1 MEYCRSKWPDRNS
14 IESPLKPLWKVRD
27 SLTICEQL
35 LLFNNRIVV
44 PSAMRREAFNKI
56 HEGHQGTERC
66 CWRAKSSVWWPGIT
80 TQIKQIVE
88 NCKSCAKTVKH
99 RREPLITTPLPEYPW
114 KVVGTDLFELQGQ
127 QFLLVVDYF
136 SRYPEVVK
144 LRSTT
149 ASSMIAVLRSCFAR
163 YGIPETVRSDNG
175 PQFASREFAEFV
187 NSYGFEH
194 RTSSPYYPQSN
205 GMVERAVKTAKKL
218 LKQSSD
224 PHLAI
229 LSFRATP
236 LPWCGLSPSE
246 LLMGRQIRTTVPQSS
261 IHFTPKWTYLSKFRV
276 ADKQFKEIQK
286 KNFDKRHRVCERE
299 EIPEGSEVWV
309 NGGAQ
314 PEGGRIV
321 ATDPSPRS
329 YIIAT
334 PNWKVRRNRSQII
347 PLPERTEQTDS
358 LTEPGSD
365 LEEPPQRIVTRSQTG
380 TAVVP
385 PDRLA

>member
-1 MEYCRSKWPDRNS
+1 M
-14 IESPLKPLWKVRD
+14 
-27 SLTICEQL
+27 
-35 LLFNNRIVV
+35 
-44 PSAMRREAFNKI
+44 
-56 HEGHQGTERC
+56 
-66 CWRAKSSVWWPGIT
+66 RAKSSVWWPGIT
-80 TQIKQIVE
+80 TQMKQMVE

-149 ASSMIAVLRSCFAR
+149 ASSVIAVLRSCFAR

-175 PQFASREFAEFV
+175 PQFASRKFAEFA

-194 RTSSPYYPQSN
+194 GTSSPYYPQSN

-236 LPWCGLSPSE
+236 LPWCGLSPSG
-246 LLMGRQIRTTVPQSS
+246 LLMGRQIRQSPS
-261 IHFTPKWTYLSKFRV
+261 RVYISLLSGHIYLSFV
-276 ADKQFKEIQK
+276 
-286 KNFDKRHRVCERE
+286 
-299 EIPEGSEVWV
+299 
-309 NGGAQ
+309 
-314 PEGGRIV
+314 
-321 ATDPSPRS
+321 
-329 YIIAT
+329 
-334 PNWKVRRNRSQII
+334 
-347 PLPERTEQTDS
+347 S
-358 LTEPGSD
+358 LTNNLRRFKRRTSIRDIGYVSE
-365 LEEPPQRIVTRSQTG
+365 RRSRRVQKFG
-380 TAVVP
+380 LMEVHSRRVV
-385 PDRLA
+385 A